1 MLSIKAGI
9 TLQAKSPGH
18 VVLDAKADSSNA
30 CRVLYIDSSSGSVKV
45 NGINITG
52 GYLSGQFSGAGVT
65 IYAYVMGVDVILDRC
80 SIYGNI
86 ATYGAGVSSHG
97 STVTFRGCNFYNNA
111 ASHLGGGIDIHSGNV
126 TIDSCNMYGNTAAG
140 GTTCTSRLTPQCAR
154 SRARRSSQELQD
166 LDRCRTPAPRHR
178 HRRRSRPHRPPPPPT
193 PSPPPPSLPP
203 LLHRHRRR
211 HRRHPLFAPLS
222 STAIAVTTPSLASHR
237 CRQPPRRPPLC
248 CLFLHRR
255 LLPFPHRLR
264 PRHLRPLCSRH
275 HRFHRTPR
283 R

>member
-1 MLSIKAGI
+1 MALMTFTHAGSALGATYQVAPGGSNSWRSIVGNAQVGDTVTFADGTYTANCSSESSMLSIKAGI
-9 TLQAKSPGH
+9 TLQAENPGH

-140 GTTCTSRLTPQCAR
+140 GGQRVR
-154 SRARRSSQELQD
+154 RA
-166 LDRCRTPAPRHR
+166 
-178 HRRRSRPHRPPPPPT
+178 
-193 PSPPPPSLPP
+193 
-203 LLHRHRRR
+203 
-211 HRRHPLFAPLS
+211 
-222 STAIAVTTPSLASHR
+222 
-237 CRQPPRRPPLC
+237 
-248 CLFLHRR
+248 
-255 LLPFPHRLR
+255 
-264 PRHLRPLCSRH
+264 
-275 HRFHRTPR
+275 
-283 R
+283 